1 MSRRL
6 PWAPVT
12 SRASTSPARDAVDL
26 SAFTTLRLGGPARRF
41 VIASTGQS
49 CVDAIRA
56 ADAASEPVL
65 LLAGGSNLVIADSGF
80 DGTAVLMAT
89 TGFEIDGAGILQV
102 AAGQDWD
109 SVVARTVAAG
119 YGGLECL
126 SGIPG
131 SVGATP
137 VQNVG
142 AYGVELA
149 DLLREV
155 DLYDRRRETVRTV
168 PTSELALGYRTSVL
182 KGTDAAV
189 VLTIRLEL
197 RRDGLSAPIRFP
209 ELARALEV
217 DLGARVPAALVRAA
231 VLTLR
236 RAKGM
241 VLDAADHDTWS
252 AGSFFTN
259 PLLDAA
265 AAAAVLERIRARVG
279 PKLVVPQYP
288 GGAGRIKLSAAWLI
302 DQAGFARGYPGP
314 GGRVAL
320 SSKHTLALT
329 NRGGASTDDL
339 LVLAREIRDGVTAHF
354 GVVLTP
360 EPVLINCQL

>member
-1 MSRRL
+1 
-6 PWAPVT
+6 VT

-49 CVDAIRA
+49 CVDAIRT
-56 ADAASEPVL
+56 ADAASEPLL

-109 SVVARTVAAG
+109 AVVARTVAAG

-142 AYGVELA
+142 AYGVELS

-155 DLYDRRRETVRTV
+155 DLYDRRCGAVRTV
-168 PTSELALGYRTSVL
+168 PASELALGYRTSAL
-182 KGTDAAV
+182 KGTAAAV
-189 VLTIRLEL
+189 VLTIRLQL
-197 RRDGLSAPIRFP
+197 RRDGLSAPFSRTGS
-209 ELARALEV
+209 RAPGGSRRS
-217 DLGARVPAALVRAA
+217 GARRAGQSCGA
-231 VLTLR
+231 DLT
-236 RAKGM
+236 
-241 VLDAADHDTWS
+241 
-252 AGSFFTN
+252 
-259 PLLDAA
+259 
-265 AAAAVLERIRARVG
+265 
-279 PKLVVPQYP
+279 
-288 GGAGRIKLSAAWLI
+288 
-302 DQAGFARGYPGP
+302 
-314 GGRVAL
+314 
-320 SSKHTLALT
+320 
-329 NRGGASTDDL
+329 
-339 LVLAREIRDGVTAHF
+339 
-354 GVVLTP
+354 
-360 EPVLINCQL
+360 